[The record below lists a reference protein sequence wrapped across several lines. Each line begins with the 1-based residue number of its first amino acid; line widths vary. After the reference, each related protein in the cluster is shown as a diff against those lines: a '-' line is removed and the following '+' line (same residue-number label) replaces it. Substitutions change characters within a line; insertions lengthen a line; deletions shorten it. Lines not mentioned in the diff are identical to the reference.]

1 MRVQMTLLLGLLK
14 KIETKKFTK
23 NIILNMINVMIKQI
37 NIGVKRIK
45 LKLLLNYIIR
55 VINLIKSKK

>member
-1 MRVQMTLLLGLLK
+1 MRVQMTLLLGLSK

>member
-14 KIETKKFTK
+14 KIETKKFVR

-45 LKLLLNYIIR
+45 LKLLLN
-55 VINLIKSKK
+55 